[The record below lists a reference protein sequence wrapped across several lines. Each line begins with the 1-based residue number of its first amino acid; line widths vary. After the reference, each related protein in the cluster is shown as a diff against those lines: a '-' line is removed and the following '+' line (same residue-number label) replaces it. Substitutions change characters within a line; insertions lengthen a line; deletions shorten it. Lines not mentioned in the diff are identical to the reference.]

1 MNAKAQTQGFDL
13 SAKCAAVV
21 GCGGL
26 GTNAAVHLA
35 GMGIGRLL
43 LIDDDTVDLRNL
55 NRQFF
60 YTPADVGKAKC
71 TLLSDRLRA
80 YAPDCET
87 AVFRKRICTP
97 DDLSDVRDAD
107 VLIAAVDNSATR
119 SVLNAFCTAERIP
132 LVNGGIHGFFGT
144 AYLYIPGVSPDLE
157 TAGVLEAEN
166 RSPVS
171 VSSTVGMI
179 GALQAQLAA
188 EFLRGDTHSAGR
200 LFVLDDNEI
209 HSITIRQKG

>member
-1 MNAKAQTQGFDL
+1 MNSKAQTQGFDL
-13 SAKCAAVV
+13 SANCAAVV

-43 LIDDDTVDLRNL
+43 LIDDDTVAPGNL

-60 YTPADVGKAKC
+60 YTPADAGKAKC
-71 TLLSDRLRA
+71 TLLADRLRA

-87 AVFRKRICTP
+87 AAFRKRICTP
-97 DDLSDVRDAD
+97 DDLIDVQDAD
-107 VLIAAVDNSATR
+107 VLIAAVDNTAAR
-119 SVLNAFCTAERIP
+119 HVLNAFCKTQGIP
-132 LVNGGIHGFFGT
+132 LINGGIHGLFGT
-144 AYLYIPGVSPDLE
+144 AYLYVPGQTPDLDA
-157 TAGVLEAEN
+157 AGLLEAEN

-188 EFLRGDTHSAGR
+188 EILRGGTQSAGK
-200 LFVLDDNEI
+200 LYVLDDNEI
-209 HSITIRQKG
+209 HSIMIR

>member
-1 MNAKAQTQGFDL
+1 MNMKAQTQGFDL
-13 SAKCAAVV
+13 SSKCAAVV

-35 GMGIGRLL
+35 GMGIGRLFL
-43 LIDDDTVDLRNL
+43 LDDDTVDLRNL

-60 YTPADVGKAKC
+60 YTSADVGKEKC
-71 TLLSDRLRA
+71 SLLAERLRA

-87 AVFRKRICTP
+87 VALHKRICTSG
-97 DDLSDVRDAD
+97 DLLELQTAN
-107 VLIAAVDNSATR
+107 VLIAAVDNAAAR
-119 SVLNAFCTAERIP
+119 RVLNDFCTAHNIP

-144 AYLYIPGVSPDLE
+144 AYLFFPGGSPDLDA
-157 TAGVLEAEN
+157 AGLLDAEN

-179 GALQAQLAA
+179 GALQAQLAC
-188 EFLRGDTHSAGR
+188 EVLRGDTHSAGR
-200 LFVLDDNEI
+200 LFILDDNEI
-209 HSITIRQKG
+209 HTIMIR